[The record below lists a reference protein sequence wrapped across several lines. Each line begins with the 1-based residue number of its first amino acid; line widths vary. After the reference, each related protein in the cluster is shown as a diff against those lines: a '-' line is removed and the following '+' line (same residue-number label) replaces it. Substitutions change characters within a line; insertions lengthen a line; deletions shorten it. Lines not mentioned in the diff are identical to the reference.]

1 MSKIKI
7 YSKISSK
14 TNEDEIYD
22 GIAIRKDNN
31 IFYNKNKCN
40 ISVLIEDK
48 KVILKREN
56 NEIKLNMTFELN
68 KKVGGE
74 YFLKEY
80 SSYLTITTMTK
91 KLNITNNSLE
101 IEYDLYIHNEFSDTF
116 FYIMKWSDI

>member
-80 SSYLTITTMTK
+80 SSYLTITTLTK
-91 KLNITNNSLE
+91 KLEIKDNSLE
-101 IEYDLYIHNEFSDTF
+101 IEYDLYIDNEFSDTF

>member
-101 IEYDLYIHNEFSDTF
+101 IEYDLYIDNEFSDTF
-116 FYIMKWSDI
+116 FYIMKRSDI

>member
-80 SSYLTITTMTK
+80 SSSLVITTLTK
-91 KLNITNNSLE
+91 KLEIKDNLLE
-101 IEYDLYIHNEFSDTF
+101 IEYDLYIDNEFSDTF

>member
-14 TNEDEIYD
+14 TNEDEIHD

-101 IEYDLYIHNEFSDTF
+101 IEYDLYIDNEFSDTF

>member
-101 IEYDLYIHNEFSDTF
+101 IEYDLYIDNEFSDTF

>member
-31 IFYNKNKCN
+31 VLYNKNKCN
-40 ISVLIEDK
+40 ISILIEDK

-80 SSYLTITTMTK
+80 SSYLTITTLTK
-91 KLNITNNSLE
+91 KLEIKDNSLE
-101 IEYDLYIHNEFSDTF
+101 IEYDLYIDNEFSDTF

>member
-68 KKVGGE
+68 KQGGGE

-80 SSYLTITTMTK
+80 SSYLTITTLTK
-91 KLNITNNSLE
+91 KLEIKDNSLE
-101 IEYDLYIHNEFSDTF
+101 IEYDLYIDNEFSDTF

>member
-56 NEIKLNMTFELN
+56 NEIKLNMTFELS

-101 IEYDLYIHNEFSDTF
+101 IEYDLYIDNEFSDTF

>member
-40 ISVLIEDK
+40 ISVLIENK

-68 KKVGGE
+68 KQGGGE

-80 SSYLTITTMTK
+80 SSYLTITTLTK
-91 KLNITNNSLE
+91 KLEIKDNLLE
-101 IEYDLYIHNEFSDTF
+101 IEYDLYIDNEFSDTF